1 MMIPSAYK
9 VNQAFEAWFSLQK
22 KEPTVV
28 YIHSDAAVKDMMRE
42 AFRAGV
48 DAMLFTPTALTQNV
62 ERSSHRRRE

>member
-22 KEPTVV
+22 RGPRAV
-28 YIHSDAAVKDMMRE
+28 YSDAAVKDMMRE